1 MQRDNGA
8 LPIDLS
14 EGRVVEEKQTER
26 RGVRLNAFGGHVH
39 FAAIHMGITVR
50 VEIGIERHAV
60 KSLIGVG
67 IAEGPSIV
75 AAIAPAGKQP
85 ATASASATPQHPP
98 LA

>member
-1 MQRDNGA
+1 M
-8 LPIDLS
+8 
-14 EGRVVEEKQTER
+14 EEQQTEP

-75 AAIAPAGKQP
+75 AAIAHGGKQVGRGVVDV
-85 ATASASATPQHPP
+85 TPKQLPVISG
-98 LA
+98 